1 MNNIL
6 KDFFSYPKF
15 LVKACFS
22 ILSSPKL
29 IFYASIPYLIAFAIF
44 IASIYIGMDNIHRV
58 IKLLNDT
65 ATGVLYYIF
74 GSLAFFIILILTSIL
89 SFVGMSTIGGFFID
103 LMIEQILIN
112 DNFLPKEG
120 VKLRVFLKLTCRSI
134 FADILIAFIVA
145 FTFTTSVALS
155 FIPPLSFLPLLLG
168 AFMLAFGM
176 FNRVMSILLIT
187 FKKRLKFILSNKLTI
202 LTYGIFL
209 TLIFLLPFA
218 NIILMPPCLV
228 MTCRV
233 YENLAKKN
241 LSNNTNYD
249 YKSEAN

>member
-1 MNNIL
+1 MDKIF
-6 KDFFSYPKF
+6 KEFFSYPKF
-15 LVKACFS
+15 LLKACFL
-22 ILSSPKL
+22 ILRSPKL

-44 IASIYIGMDNIHRV
+44 LASFYIGMDNINKIIR
-58 IKLLNDT
+58 LFTDT
-65 ATGVLYYIF
+65 ATGVLHYLF

-103 LMIEQILIN
+103 LMIEQTLIKQN
-112 DNFLPKEG
+112 LLPKDG
-120 VKLRVFLKLTCRSI
+120 IKLREFFKLSLKSI

-176 FNRVMSILLIT
+176 FNRVMAVLLLNI
-187 FKKRLKFILSNKLTI
+187 KKRLKFTLSNKFSI

-209 TLIFLLPFA
+209 TFIFLIPFA
-218 NIILMPPCLV
+218 NIILMPPCLI
-228 MTCRV
+228 MTCKV
-233 YENLAKKN
+233 YEEITKKAKCN
-241 LSNNTNYD
+241 
-249 YKSEAN
+249 